1 MLNLSRIINE
11 SKLLYHSEKT
21 GYVLASYSEAFEVPE
36 VLLFKATYE
45 GQVKDWTEIYGEK
58 FSDFNSTKER
68 EMRPSSK
75 IQSVVNRYNDRIVL
89 GGEFYDG

>member
-11 SKLLYHSEKT
+11 SKLLYHSEET
-21 GYVLASYSEAFEVPE
+21 GYVLASYSEAFEIPE

-58 FSDFNSTKER
+58 FETDNGALPSTK
-68 EMRPSSK
+68 
-75 IQSVVNRYNDRIVL
+75 IQKVVNAYNDRIVL
-89 GGEFYDG
+89 KGEYYN

>member
-11 SKLLYHSEKT
+11 TKLLYHSEET
-21 GYVLASYSEAFEVPE
+21 GYVLASYSEAFKTPE

-58 FSDFNSTKER
+58 FYTDDEGL
-68 EMRPSSK
+68 PSSK
-75 IQSVVNRYNDRIVL
+75 IQKVVNSYNTNVVL
-89 GGEFYDG
+89 NGDFYNG

>member
-11 SKLLYHSEKT
+11 TKLLYHSEET

-45 GQVKDWTEIYGEK
+45 GQVKDWTEIYGQKLHTVVE
-58 FSDFNSTKER
+58 EL
-68 EMRPSSK
+68 PSSK
-75 IQSVVNRYNDRIVL
+75 IQKVVNSYNNSVVLNGD
-89 GGEFYDG
+89 FYDG

>member
-58 FSDFNSTKER
+58 FNNPEER

-75 IQSVVNRYNDRIVL
+75 IQSVVNHYNNRVVL